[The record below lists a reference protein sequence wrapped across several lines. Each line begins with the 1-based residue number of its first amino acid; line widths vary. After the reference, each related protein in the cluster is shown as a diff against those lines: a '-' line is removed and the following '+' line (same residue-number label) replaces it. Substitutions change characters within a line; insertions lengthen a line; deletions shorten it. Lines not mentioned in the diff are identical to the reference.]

1 MDDAIALIEAQ
12 QGNYTIST
20 DPTKLDF
27 NAMHAFLSRAYW
39 SENIP
44 RDILSCALQHSLN
57 FGVYHGKQQIGLARV
72 ITDYATFGYV
82 CDVYILEAYRG
93 QGLSKWLMQ
102 TVVAHP
108 DLQGFRRW
116 MLATRD
122 AHGLYRQ
129 VGFTELTQVERWMEI
144 RKPNTYQP
152 T

>member
-1 MDDAIALIEAQ
+1 MTPLEIQRGAH
-12 QGNYTIST
+12 TIST
-20 DPTKLDF
+20 DPAKLDLD
-27 NAMHAFLSRAYW
+27 AMHAFLSRAYW
-39 SENIP
+39 SEGIP
-44 RDILSCALQHSLN
+44 REILSRAVQHSLN

-93 QGLSKWLMQ
+93 RGLAKWLMQ

-122 AHGLYRQ
+122 AYGLYRQ

-144 RKPNTYQP
+144 RKPNPYQQ